1 MATNKIT
8 GEARSLF
15 CLQICDR
22 PFFHQRFCLPIRWR
36 PDAHRGPDIHSW
48 IGCPECSL
56 HASNGSCSLTQR
68 RLCRRQLT
76 RPEFCRQCQVCCLLH
91 LLLRDRRLGEPARSA
106 VQTPALPS
114 ACGGGDGRGR
124 VAAHR
129 RAGGAWMLR
138 AADADS
144 GGADHA
150 VSAVRAAIAMPS
162 SISSMPTARMDRS
175 A

>member
-1 MATNKIT
+1 MKVPLADPTQWPFDTTVPSCRSVGAPPRT
-8 GEARSLF
+8 GGQTSIYGSGARNAFSMQVAAAAASRSGGCVGDSSHDQSFAASAKYAACCICF
-15 CLQICDR
+15 CV
-22 PFFHQRFCLPIRWR
+22 
-36 PDAHRGPDIHSW
+36 
-48 IGCPECSL
+48 
-56 HASNGSCSLTQR
+56 N
-68 RLCRRQLT
+68 
-76 RPEFCRQCQVCCLLH
+76 
-91 LLLRDRRLGEPARSA
+91 RRLGEPARSA
-106 VQTPALPS
+106 VQTPALPL
-114 ACGGGDGRGR
+114 ACGGGDGRSR

-150 VSAVRAAIAMPS
+150 MSAVRAAIAMPS